1 MAFVINV
8 INHDRNQQLLSR
20 FGADI
25 SGVKNMD
32 SFIRV
37 GLFSEGEISINSSS
51 NVGGAY
57 VVTGTRLEQLLAVPP
72 QVRETLFNSFKS
84 KDLM

>member
-1 MAFVINV
+1 MPFVINV
-8 INHDRNQQLLSR
+8 INHHTNRQLLDR

-25 SGVKNMD
+25 SNVNNMA

-37 GLFSEGEISINSSS
+37 VLFSDGKIRISSS
-51 NVGGAY
+51 SDVGGAY